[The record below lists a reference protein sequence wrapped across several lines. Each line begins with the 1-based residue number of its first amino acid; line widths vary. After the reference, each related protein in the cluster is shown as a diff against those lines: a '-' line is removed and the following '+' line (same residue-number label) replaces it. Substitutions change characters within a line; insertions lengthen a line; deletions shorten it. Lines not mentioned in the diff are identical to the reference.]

1 MTLLAPVWLLLF
13 VPVALLAAAYVL
25 VSRRRSAYAVRF
37 TNLDLLD
44 RVAPRTP
51 GRRRHVPAVL
61 LLAMFALMV
70 VAFARPTAEVQ
81 VPRERATIMV
91 AFDVSASMAATDVA
105 PDRFSAARQAA
116 VQFVRGLPERF
127 NLGLVAFSS
136 QASVAVPPTTDRQAV
151 LAALDRLTTSS
162 GTAIGEA
169 VHSSLEAIASLNASL
184 GASPGG
190 ESPPAHIVLLSDGS
204 NTTGR
209 TPQEA
214 AAEAAS
220 RGVPVT
226 TIAYGTQGGVIE
238 LQGREVP
245 VPVDGPALQR
255 LAESAG
261 GGFYQAASGD
271 ELQAVYEDIGTSVG
285 YRTERQEIWQWFAA
299 AGLVAA
305 LLAAVTSMLWF
316 ARLP

>member
-1 MTLLAPVWLLLF
+1 MTLLSPVWLLLL
-13 VPVALLAAAYVL
+13 VPVALLAVAYVL

-44 RVAPRTP
+44 KVAPRGP
-51 GRRRHVPAVL
+51 GWRRHVSAAALLGMFVL
-61 LLAMFALMV
+61 LV
-70 VAFARPTAEVQ
+70 VGFARPTAEVQ

-91 AFDVSASMAATDVA
+91 AFDVSASMSATDVA
-105 PDRFSAARQAA
+105 PDRFTAARQAA
-116 VQFVRGLPERF
+116 TQFVRGLPPRF

-136 QASVAVPPTTDRQAV
+136 QAAVAVPPGTDRQTV
-151 LAALDRLTTSS
+151 LSALDRLSTSS

-169 VHSSLEAIASLNASL
+169 VYSSLEAIAALDTEEEA
-184 GASPGG
+184 
-190 ESPPAHIVLLSDGS
+190 PPAHIVLLSDGS

-209 TPQEA
+209 TVSEA
-214 AAEAAS
+214 AREAAS

-226 TIAYGTQGGVIE
+226 TIAYGTQDGVIE
-238 LQGREVP
+238 LQGRQVP
-245 VPVDGPALQR
+245 VPVDGPALQS
-255 LAESAG
+255 LAEAAG
-261 GGFYQAASGD
+261 GGFYEAASGD

-285 YRTERQEIWQWFAA
+285 YRTERQEIWQWFVAA
-299 AGLVAA
+299 ALLSA